1 MSKQLRSALLDLV
14 WSGSLDALRAAYRKL
29 EAEHLTAH
37 EREVAANL
45 MNELVHIWALE
56 SNQTS

>member
-1 MSKQLRSALLDLV
+1 MSKHLRSALLDLI
-14 WSGSLDALRAAYRKL
+14 WAPSLDALRSAYRRL
-29 EAEHLTAH
+29 EAEPLAAH